1 MIMKVN
7 GVINWIE
14 HRETGINND
23 SPRKNLK
30 YIHSI
35 NSEYLDG
42 EHSFTS
48 VIDKWGIGS
57 IIGIRR
63 CR

>member
-1 MIMKVN
+1 MDMLVKLSYESLSQLNDMKVN

-42 EHSFTS
+42 EHSFTY
-48 VIDKWGIGS
+48 
-57 IIGIRR
+57 R
-63 CR
+63 